1 MQVGWIVK
9 RFLLILMLLCPLSGV
24 FQAAGWATVPMS
36 QRLPIGKISYFAAW
50 LHNQTYQ
57 QWVANHYQWIVC
69 DESMGD
75 TTTLKNAIT
84 YMKGLNPYLKAYR
97 YSIHVPVA
105 SINQGAACG
114 GNGPASSFPDSV
126 SVRRACVA
134 LGINQDS
141 VYLWTNDSTV
151 TIAAQGAYPV
161 TTGPNSKI
169 VVCAKGHYR
178 VALDYRYAGTGTVL
192 GWIWHE
198 LATAFGCT
206 DGVMVDEESPSC
218 GTGESCWDWSMLGP
232 WEISGQT
239 TWTRGDPRY
248 SLKRNWP
255 VSYTTTRQ
263 YGDSLIKARA
273 GWMVAAQQ
281 YLAGYNMEYIPN
293 TDGALSSTTPIPD
306 WPLEGKKILSY
317 AKGILIGESDSWI
330 QTPSRSG
337 NGETACNNAVK
348 GAYDFKD
355 SVGIQYFWP
364 IVVRRDL
371 TTDMTEARTRMN
383 ALGHILNLYFPG
395 VGKQKFGPDNSNYM
409 PSGDPDNMWY
419 VDDENNWCDAMAK
432 YFGYPRSTRDTATT
446 GTDGASQT
454 YTIHKI
460 TLASANGVSD
470 TLTLAI
476 GRYMPGTNVGA
487 ASAVS
492 VTLPA
497 GTWYQLNDD
506 GTWSGAGP
514 SVTIRNG
521 EWKIFSSNTSLS
533 DNGLAPGVPE
543 ISSVL
548 ATNVTTTTASIGW
561 YTSISTDSNYVDYG
575 PTQSYG
581 STAADVNKST
591 THSTPLSGLPVNTTI
606 NVRVRSYAG
615 ALADTSSNYS
625 FNTLAAVAQ
634 TGTSSYEGFKIEGIV
649 IP

>member
-1 MQVGWIVK
+1 MK
-9 RFLLILMLLCPLSGV
+9 RLILILMLLS
-24 FQAAGWATVPMS
+24 AAGWATVPMS

-75 TTTLKNAIT
+75 TTTLKNDII

-114 GNGPASSFPDSV
+114 GNGPASSFPDSI

-255 VSYTTTRQ
+255 ESYTSTRQ

-273 GWMVAAQQ
+273 GWMAAAQQ
-281 YLAGYNMEYIPN
+281 YLATYNMEYIPN

-337 NGETACNNAVK
+337 NGETACNSAVK

-355 SVGIQYFWP
+355 SVGTQYFWP

-432 YFGYPRSTRDTATT
+432 YFGHPRSTRDTATT
-446 GTDGASQT
+446 GTDGAGQT
-454 YTIHKI
+454 YTLHKI

-476 GRYMPGTNVGA
+476 GRYTRGTGVA
-487 ASAVS
+487 ASSGVAF
-492 VTLPA
+492 TLPA
-497 GTWYQLNDD
+497 HGDWYRLSDD
-506 GTWSGAGP
+506 GLWTHKGAGATDT
-514 SVTIRNG
+514 VRNG
-521 EWKIFSSNTSLS
+521 EWKTYSSDTTLSNT
-533 DNGLAPGVPE
+533 GVAEEPDTDDPV
-543 ISSVL
+543 ISNITVTPSVSG
-548 ATNVTTTTASIGW
+548 AVIGW
-561 YTSISTDSNYVDYG
+561 TTDEAATSTVDYG
-575 PTQSYG
+575 LTNGYSYTSSNG
-581 STAADVNKST
+581 SYVTS
-591 THSTPLSGLPVNTTI
+591 HSRTLSGLDASTIYHFRVVSSDASDNEAASSDSTFTTSAPPAPTNGKKI
-606 NVRVRSYAG
+606 GKGKAG
-615 ALADTSSNYS
+615 KT
-625 FNTLAAVAQ
+625 TW
-634 TGTSSYEGFKIEGIV
+634 
-649 IP
+649 